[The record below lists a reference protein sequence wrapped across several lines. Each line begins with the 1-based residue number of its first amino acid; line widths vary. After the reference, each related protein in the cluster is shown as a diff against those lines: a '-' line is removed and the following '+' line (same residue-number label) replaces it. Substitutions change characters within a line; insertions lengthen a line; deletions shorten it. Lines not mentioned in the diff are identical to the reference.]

1 MRTAASALLYFVIV
15 FAAGF
20 LLGPIR
26 VFWLEPQV
34 GPTIAVLCEAPFLL
48 AVMAVAARWVPLKL
62 HLGRDPTSLA
72 LMGLGALI
80 LQQVADV
87 SVGVGLRGITF
98 DAQLAHFGTAAGRI
112 YAAMLLAF
120 AVMPVLINRR
130 SAL

>member
-1 MRTAASALLYFVIV
+1 MRTAASALLYFAVV

-62 HLGRDPTSLA
+62 RLGRAPH
-72 LMGLGALI
+72 
-80 LQQVADV
+80 
-87 SVGVGLRGITF
+87 RW
-98 DAQLAHFGTAAGRI
+98 R
-112 YAAMLLAF
+112 
-120 AVMPVLINRR
+120 
-130 SAL
+130 

>member
-48 AVMAVAARWVPLKL
+48 VVMAVAARWVPLKL
-62 HLGRDPTSLA
+62 HLARDPTSLA

-80 LQQVADV
+80 LQQLADV

-98 DAQLAHFGTAAGRI
+98 VAQLAHFGTAAGLI
-112 YAAMLLAF
+112 YAALLLVF

>member
-48 AVMAVAARWVPLKL
+48 VVMAVAARWVPLKL
-62 HLGRDPTSLA
+62 HLGRDPASLA
-72 LMGLGALI
+72 LMGLGAFI

-87 SVGVGLRGITF
+87 SVGVVLRGITF